1 MMRFRFIPLLFC
13 LFFFAQNAWCMG
25 DKAVEYMAGFTTL
38 GTAGPDGKLNGE
50 IAVWYPSGR
59 PKRAQYS
66 MQAGPWLIR
75 AEMNVPPAKG
85 LFPLILVS
93 HDMAS
98 HALAQHDLCS
108 ALAEAGFVVA
118 APTHYADN
126 SKDANAVFSAALYYH
141 RPRQLMAVLDSLAKN
156 KKFGKMINFEQIG
169 ALGSGAGALT
179 VLQLAGVDI
188 DPASC
193 ADYCRAAP
201 ADGVFCNKWAYSR
214 LLRLPADMQTIRAG
228 YGANAFSPRLGN
240 LKAVGLLAP
249 GGLFLLDKS
258 ALAGLSAP
266 LAVLSAEQDELYK
279 PETFPEPLAQTAHTR
294 LLKNLDHYSMNAV
307 CPEEIFSL
315 LPELCGAAPQDIR
328 AEAARERD
336 HFFITFF
343 QSALAGS

>member
-1 MMRFRFIPLLFC
+1 MMRFLFIPVI

-25 DKAVEYMAGFTTL
+25 DKTGEYMVGFTTL
-38 GTAGPDGKLNGE
+38 GVTTGQGSELSGE
-50 IAVWYPSGR
+50 IAVWYPSDR
-59 PKRAQYS
+59 LKRAQYGI
-66 MQAGPWLIR
+66 QAGPWLVR

-93 HDMAS
+93 HDTAS

-108 ALAEAGFVVA
+108 ALAGAGFVVA

-141 RPRQLMAVLDSLAKN
+141 RPRQLRAVLDSLAKD
-156 KKFGKMINFEQIG
+156 KKFGRMINFEQIG

-179 VLQLAGVDI
+179 VLQLAGADI

-193 ADYCRAAP
+193 ADYCRAVP

-214 LLRLPADMQTIRAG
+214 LLRLPADMQSIRAG
-228 YGANAFSPRLGN
+228 YGANAFAPRLDN

-258 ALAGLSAP
+258 GLADLAPP
-266 LAVLSAEQDELYK
+266 LAVLFAEQDELYK
-279 PETFPEPLAQTAHTR
+279 PEIFPAPLAQTATHV
-294 LLKNLDHYSMNAV
+294 LKNLDHYSVNAV
-307 CPEEIFSL
+307 CPEEIFFL
-315 LPELCGAAPQDIR
+315 LPESCGAAPQDIR
-328 AEAARERD
+328 AKAAKERD
-336 HFFITFF
+336 RFFVTFF